1 MLQRTEFPLIQLED
15 LHKDYTSADVPVRAI
30 RGVTLTVQ
38 RGEFVA
44 IMGASGSGKSTLMN
58 ILGCLDTPTAGRYL
72 LDGDDVSTLDRD
84 ELADLRNLKLGF
96 VFQGFNLLSRTT
108 ALENVELPLI
118 CGARRKKVKNVR
130 ELAMKRLQQVGL
142 ADRAGHFPNQ
152 LSGGQQQRVAIAR
165 ALVNEPEVVLADEP
179 TGNLDSK
186 TSLEIVNIFQ
196 ELNESGLTVIM
207 VTHELY
213 MARFCKRI
221 LVVRDGLL
229 VRDDP
234 VADRLRAPEEL
245 LLVKREEE
253 AAKLLAA
260 S

>member
-1 MLQRTEFPLIQLED
+1 MLQRTAFPLIQLED

-30 RGVTLTVQ
+30 RGVSLTVE

-58 ILGCLDTPTAGRYL
+58 ILGCLDTPTSGKYL
-72 LDGDDVSTLDRD
+72 LDGADVSTLDRD

-118 CGARRKKVKNVR
+118 CGARRRKVKNVR
-130 ELAMKRLQQVGL
+130 DLAMQRLAQVGL
-142 ADRAGHFPNQ
+142 EDRAGHFPNQ

-165 ALVNEPEVVLADEP
+165 ALVNEPEVILADEP

-196 ELNESGLTVIM
+196 KLNETGLTVIM

-229 VRDDP
+229 VRDEA
-234 VADRLRAPEEL
+234 VSDRLRAPDEL
-245 LLVKREEE
+245 LVVKREEE
-253 AAKLLAA
+253 AARLTAA